1 VTCILNGAAGSKRAI
16 KTRERLADLFAGH
29 GVEST
34 VLLARDGR
42 ELTALARR
50 AVEERGGTVV
60 AAGGDGTMNAVASAL
75 VGTESPMGVLPV
87 GTLNHFAKD
96 LKIPLELERA
106 VATTLTG
113 RVVRIDVGEV
123 NGHLFLN
130 NSSLG
135 IYPWIV
141 RERET
146 EQRKGYG
153 KWLAFGRAFFSV
165 LKRYSLLQVQL
176 RIEGSGKAEVAT
188 PFVFVGNNRYES
200 QGLNIGQRSALD
212 EGRLWVCRAP
222 PASRGRLLLLTA
234 KHAFGSGRAP
244 EFEVFD
250 AEEVSVGTRTPQL
263 AVATDGEVVLLRPP
277 LQYRIR
283 RGALGVIVPAEA
295 DATDRN

>member
-1 VTCILNGAAGSKRAI
+1 
-16 KTRERLADLFAGH
+16 
-29 GVEST
+29 
-34 VLLARDGR
+34 
-42 ELTALARR
+42 
-50 AVEERGGTVV
+50 
-60 AAGGDGTMNAVASAL
+60 M
-75 VGTESPMGVLPV
+75 
-87 GTLNHFAKD
+87 
-96 LKIPLELERA
+96 
-106 VATTLTG
+106 
-113 RVVRIDVGEV
+113 
-123 NGHLFLN
+123 
-130 NSSLG
+130 
-135 IYPWIV
+135 
-141 RERET
+141 
-146 EQRKGYG
+146 
-153 KWLAFGRAFFSV
+153 